1 MLRFAAAAMAAVM
14 TTAVAVA
21 ETYPSRPIKFVV
33 PFGAGSAT
41 DALGRIAAN
50 ELSRNIGQPVVIV
63 NRGGADGAIGA
74 TEVMRSPPD
83 GYTFLFGSNSP
94 LVVVPHLRKEPPYD
108 TLKDFTP
115 ITFFGDNVFFIAVH
129 PSVPAKSLAE
139 LIGHAKA
146 NPGKLNY
153 ATGNTFSIVA
163 TALLAR
169 NVGIEMQAIPYKSEP
184 DAIVDLLSGQVQV
197 MNATGTTLLPHAKD
211 NKVRVLVTTHHERSA
226 LLPDVPT
233 IIEEGHPKFPIG
245 PWGGMVGPAGVPR
258 EIVDKMNAAMRK
270 VLTTDTVKEQ
280 MLKHGF
286 AAKPMTPEE
295 FAQFLKDQ
303 LAIWKTALDA
313 AGIKPN

>member
-1 MLRFAAAAMAAVM
+1 MLRFVAAAVAAAFM
-14 TTAVAVA
+14 TSVVNA

-83 GYTFLFGSNSP
+83 GYTYLFGSNSP

-129 PSVPAKSLAE
+129 PSVPARSLAE
-139 LIGHAKA
+139 FIAHAKA

-153 ATGNTFSIVA
+153 GTGNTFSIVA
-163 TALLAR
+163 TALFAR

-184 DAIVDLLSGQVQV
+184 DAIVDLLSGQIQL
-197 MNATGTTLLPHAKD
+197 MNATATTLLAHAKD
-211 NKVRVLVTTHHERSA
+211 NKVRVIVTTHHERSA

-245 PWGGMVGPAGVPR
+245 PWGGVVGPAGMQR
-258 EIVDKMNAAMRK
+258 EIVDKFNQEMRK
-270 VLTTDTVKEQ
+270 VLTADTVKEQ

-295 FAQFLKDQ
+295 FTQFLKDQ
-303 LAIWKTALDA
+303 LVVWKSALAA
-313 AGIKPN
+313 AGIQPN